1 MPDIEV
7 ESNYPSFRLLQGYIK
22 DSQTIELKLLTGEVV
37 AGTLIWQDVHCL
49 CLQSGEPPTSTLV
62 WRQAIAYIQP
72 KA

>member
-1 MPDIEV
+1 MTDIEV

-22 DSQTIELKLLTGEVV
+22 DQQTVEVKLLSGEAMTGQV
-37 AGTLIWQDVHCL
+37 LWQDIHCL
-49 CLQSGEPPTSTLV
+49 YLQADESSSSLI

>member
-22 DSQTIELKLLTGEVV
+22 DSQAIEVKLLTGEMM
-37 AGTLIWQDVHCL
+37 AGTVIWQDVHSL
-49 CLQSGEPPTSTLV
+49 CVQSGDPPTSILV

>member
-1 MPDIEV
+1 MTDIEV

-22 DSQTIELKLLTGEVV
+22 DHQTVEVKLLNGETLTGQVV
-37 AGTLIWQDVHCL
+37 WQDIHCLYLQGEESSGSTLI
-49 CLQSGEPPTSTLV
+49 